1 MVFDFFSVVGKGYV
15 APILVVQRSGGG
27 RGQYD
32 ALVGR
37 SEQHKI
43 VRFVFAQNSC
53 IKSCQLRQHRTRAK
67 KARVKEI
74 GTDAAGFEG
83 KLTEP

>member
-1 MVFDFFSVVGKGYV
+1 MVFDLFSVVGKGYV

-43 VRFVFAQNSC
+43 VRFVFA
-53 IKSCQLRQHRTRAK
+53 
-67 KARVKEI
+67 
-74 GTDAAGFEG
+74 
-83 KLTEP
+83 